1 MSDMLHIASAETNT
15 MLTRCGT
22 AVQISRITVLCVL
35 AVHWSSWLIPGTLG
49 QLDSETSF
57 PPQSHYTSQLFS
69 KTDFVTNKSQ
79 QMKNTSFHLNLVYC
93 VYQTYKTNF
102 VVLIKTCLSQVN
114 YIHVTKTQF
123 ISQKGF
129 NILNYNHAIAHFNS
143 FSQIYFHWSHTVN
156 IDKFFIL
163 ILNCCQKYLLT
174 R

>member
-1 MSDMLHIASAETNT
+1 
-15 MLTRCGT
+15 
-22 AVQISRITVLCVL
+22 
-35 AVHWSSWLIPGTLG
+35 
-49 QLDSETSF
+49 
-57 PPQSHYTSQLFS
+57 
-69 KTDFVTNKSQ
+69 
-79 QMKNTSFHLNLVYC
+79 MKNTSFHLNLVYC

-129 NILNYNHAIAHFNS
+129 NILNYDHAIAHLNS